1 MPINILSESG
11 AYDPSPSRLWEQ
23 DSQAESTVGRSLFRI
38 PTTGLG
44 AFRNSFGG
52 SNVISYD
59 TLRNAYMPN
68 ALDFFLSEGLVYFHH
83 IIDTS
88 SQPFVSGTIT
98 PGFPPTILSIPVCGN
113 GAGPDIGY
121 ATNGGEVS
129 IWSATPSGGGGSSTT
144 TDPTTG
150 SSSTTTTG
158 LAAWCSGGP
167 SNGTMYGTPGATQA
181 IRSTTLRPGEG
192 RGADGRVGGYPELF
206 CVDSTTQALMIQLLP
221 GGRDPVVGEQV
232 NFTSNLGSRYSSAS
246 GAISAYRFNATYTLQ
261 RANYSF
267 STRVVDFYKMSSL
280 GYHMLQLSGNF
291 RCTADQVINF
301 NGLNF
306 KVIAGGGIATR
317 AALFGRWEFD
327 RKKVYWEK
335 MRSNNDFLSRGKI
348 TENPQDVVVNPDAPV
363 RDDIAKSFGNEL
375 LYWDKSPPTKLA
387 KDTFLGAFPEKNEP
401 INYNL
406 RNVSHNFSNIE
417 TTSEISDNRTAVT
430 SQSVQHLNAAGV
442 SSSNYTNLPP
452 ANVTINVE
460 KPGDLPTGDRAVKD
474 LSKGIASINE
484 NIDKTNKHTKDN
496 AVEGLEFSS
505 RQNEDLNSRSGSTIS
520 TSTTGNKVKIYGPT
534 NRFDLVPKYE
544 HPEYTMLQ
552 RYDPDERR
560 DRTFTFTFGIDFES
574 MACGPCVCIEQT
586 TTSTDPVT
594 GTETETTEIITCS
607 SATTPSD
614 VSFTATK
621 VILNNLTPEANIW
634 KQITKNYN
642 GSLQGVTYESLEGRN
657 QGSSDPSTSTEGDAY
672 WNTNSKKTRIYK
684 NGKWEDADT
693 ADFKAKKEPKTV
705 IQPVN
710 EDFLNGKRGEYD
722 QFLKEMTLTT
732 TTEGRKT
739 KTAGGTHTKETTKEA
754 FDQVEKNAKDFN
766 KEADE
771 INKKKD

>member
-11 AYDPSPSRLWEQ
+11 AYDPSPSKLWEE
-23 DSQAESTVGRSLFRI
+23 DSQAENTVGRSIFRI

-52 SNVISYD
+52 ANVISYED
-59 TLRNAYMPN
+59 LRNAYMPN
-68 ALDFFLSEGLVYFHH
+68 ALDFFLTEGLVYFHH

-88 SQPFVSGTIT
+88 SRPFVSGTIT
-98 PGFPPTILSIPVCGN
+98 PGFPPILVSIPVCGN

-121 ATNGGEVS
+121 ASNGPAVS
-129 IWSATPSGGGGSSTT
+129 NWTAV
-144 TDPTTG
+144 
-150 SSSTTTTG
+150 G
-158 LAAWCSGGP
+158 LWCSSGP
-167 SNGTMYGTPGATQA
+167 ANGTMYGTPGATQA
-181 IRSTTLRPGEG
+181 IRSTTLRPSES
-192 RGADGRVGGYPELF
+192 RDSSGRVGGYPELF
-206 CVDSTTQALMIQLLP
+206 CVDSTTQSLMIQLLP

-232 NFTSNLGSRYSSAS
+232 NFTSNIGERYSGAT
-246 GAISAYRFNATYTLQ
+246 GAISEYRFNAIYTLQ
-261 RANYSF
+261 KRNYSF

-291 RCTADQVINF
+291 RCTADQIINY

-327 RKKVYWEK
+327 QKKVYWEK
-335 MRSNNDFLSRGKI
+335 MRANSDFLTKGKI
-348 TENPQDVVVNPDAPV
+348 SENPENVVFNPNAPV
-363 RDDIAKSFGNEL
+363 REDIEKSFGNEL
-375 LYWDKSPPTKLA
+375 LYWDKSPPTQLA

-401 INYNL
+401 INYSL
-406 RNVSHNFSNIE
+406 RNVSHNFSNVE
-417 TTSEISDNRTAVT
+417 TTSEVSDNRTAVSST
-430 SQSVQHLNAAGV
+430 ALPHLNAAGV
-442 SSSNYTNLPP
+442 PSSNYTNLPP
-452 ANVTINVE
+452 SNVTINIE
-460 KPGDLPTGDRAVKD
+460 KPGDLPTGDNAVKD
-474 LSKGIASINE
+474 LSAGVASIKE
-484 NIDKTNKHTKDN
+484 NVDKTNKHTKDN
-496 AVEGLEFSS
+496 AVEGLEFGPKT
-505 RQNEDLNSRSGSTIS
+505 NAELNTRSGSTVS

-552 RYDPDERR
+552 RYDPDGRR

-574 MACGPCVCIEQT
+574 MACGPCICEEVT
-586 TTSTDPVT
+586 TPPEPGDP
-594 GTETETTEIITCS
+594 GEGTTEILTCS

-642 GSLQGVTYESLEGRN
+642 GSLQGITYESLEGRN
-657 QGSSDPSTSTEGDAY
+657 QATSDPSAAIEGDVY
-672 WNTNSKKTRIYK
+672 WNKNSKKTRVYK
-684 NGKWEDADT
+684 NGKWEDADK
-693 ADFKAKKEPKTV
+693 ADYKPKKEPKTV
-705 IQPVN
+705 IKRVN
-710 EDFLNGKRGEYD
+710 EDFLSGKRSEYD
-722 QFLKEMTLTT
+722 QFLDEMTFTT

-739 KTAGGTHTKETTKEA
+739 KTAGGSHTKESTKEA
-754 FDQVEKNAKDFN
+754 FNQVEKGAKDFN
-766 KEADE
+766 KQADE